1 MPRVVR
7 KTNCKLCVIYL
18 KNPIAYGAS
27 SENVE
32 EAIKIVKEQKIYRI
46 PQKNKDIKI
55 KIQGYLMKHPKL
67 FIKFYK
73 RQKGQ

>member
-1 MPRVVR
+1 LLEKRIA
-7 KTNCKLCVIYL
+7 NFALSIL